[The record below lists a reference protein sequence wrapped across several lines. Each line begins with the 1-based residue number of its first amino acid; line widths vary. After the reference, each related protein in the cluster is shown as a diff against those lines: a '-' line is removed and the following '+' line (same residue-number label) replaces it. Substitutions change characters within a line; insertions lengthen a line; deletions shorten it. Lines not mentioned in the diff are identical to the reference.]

1 MHQSLYATQAMF
13 LAMVLNPDVQKK
25 GQQELDTVVG
35 PDRFPEFSDRDALP
49 YINAVVKEIIRWH
62 SVLPLGVSHRVM
74 EEDEYKGFRIPAGT
88 ILVPNAW

>member
-1 MHQSLYATQAMF
+1 
-13 LAMVLNPDVQKK
+13 MVLNSDVQKK
-25 GQQELDTVVG
+25 AQQELDRVVG
-35 PDRFPEFSDRDALP
+35 PNRFPEFSDRDALP

>member
-1 MHQSLYATQAMF
+1 
-13 LAMVLNPDVQKK
+13 MVLNPDVQKK
-25 GQQELDTVVG
+25 AQQELDTVVG
-35 PDRFPEFSDRDALP
+35 PDRFPDFSDRDALP

-62 SVLPLGVSHRVM
+62 SVLPLGVSHRAM